1 MWIHITSNETGWEM
15 PKTGEKRSRKQG
27 KGNPRGRTRADQDV
41 TTSNG
46 ESAKDCSL
54 WLKQSTSPAQSRNLS
69 R

>member
-1 MWIHITSNETGWEM
+1 M

-54 WLKQSTSPAQSRNLS
+54 
-69 R
+69 